1 VCSGLRHAVPSPLKG
16 RVGPKPE
23 FLARVAERQAALRT
37 RLAAFIPATAAITLE
52 IGSGHGHFLTRYAA
66 EFPHRLC
73 LGVDLI
79 SDRIRRSKRK
89 AERAR
94 LTHCHFVQ
102 AEARELIVALPAG
115 VTFTE
120 LWVLFPDPWPKKR
133 HHKNRLLQP
142 AFFESLA
149 GRMGEGARL
158 YFRTDHGEYFR
169 AACALFPHLRTWRI
183 DPAAPW
189 PLEHETV
196 FQARAPSYHSLVAVR
211 TADPATPTAVIAPAP
226 RVPAGPRSSA

>member
-1 VCSGLRHAVPSPLKG
+1 LRPAGRSPLKG
-16 RVGPKPE
+16 RVGPKPD
-23 FLARVAERQAALRT
+23 FLARVAERQAGLRAK
-37 RLAAFIPATAAITLE
+37 LAELIPAGATLTLE
-52 IGSGHGHFLTRYAA
+52 IGSGHGHFLTRYAT
-66 EFPHRLC
+66 EFPQRLF

-94 LTHCHFVQ
+94 LTHCHFLQ
-102 AEARELIVALPAG
+102 AEARETIDALPPD

-120 LWVLFPDPWPKKR
+120 LWILFPDPWPKKR

-142 AFFESLA
+142 DFLETVAR
-149 GRMGEGARL
+149 RMGEGARL

-169 AACALFPHLRTWRI
+169 SAAALFPGLATWRI

-189 PLEHETV
+189 PLEQETV

-211 TADPATPTAVIAPAP
+211 TSNPSKPAGTPVPGPSAPAAP
-226 RVPAGPRSSA
+226 TSSA

>member
-1 VCSGLRHAVPSPLKG
+1 M
-16 RVGPKPE
+16 GPKPE
-23 FLARVAERQAALRT
+23 FLTRVAERQAALCAS
-37 RLAAFIPATAAITLE
+37 LAAFIPATAAITLE
-52 IGSGHGHFLTRYAA
+52 IGSGHGHFLTTYAA
-66 EFPHRLC
+66 AFPQHLC
-73 LGVDLI
+73 IGVDLI
-79 SDRIRRSKRK
+79 GDRIRRSRRK

-94 LTHCHFVQ
+94 LANCHFIQ
-102 AEARELIVALPAG
+102 AEAHELIAALPPG
-115 VTFTE
+115 VTFRD

-158 YFRTDHGEYFR
+158 YFRTDHSEYFH
-169 AACALFPHLRTWRI
+169 AVVALFPRLKTWRL
-183 DPAAPW
+183 DPSAPW

-211 TADPATPTAVIAPAP
+211 TADPARPAGTPAPTPSAPAAP
-226 RVPAGPRSSA
+226 KSPA